1 MATKKEMQNLSLKL
15 DSIQEHLN
23 KIEDNIKQ
31 HKDIIETKFANMM
44 TEQDS
49 IKKSNSYLSDKYNYL
64 QGIAG
69 NNKKEVDEIKSENMC
84 LKQIVLEL
92 KNLLENT
99 EKNLNNLE
107 QYSRRECIEI
117 NGIPCTHE
125 ESTDEI
131 VVALA
136 KQVGVHITTNDISVS
151 HHLKNLTKSK
161 QPSTIIAKF
170 VSWKIRNQ
178 IFENRF
184 KLKKANLGKM
194 IFINESLTRT
204 NRKIFNMCR
213 NFKKDNNWKYV
224 WMKQGQ
230 TYLKKSDSDNTLK
243 IESICDLSKYGIPF
257 NHKTSSSTVG
267 SSSSGTM

>member
-15 DSIQEHLN
+15 NSIQEHLN
-23 KIEDNIKQ
+23 KIEDNIQQ

-44 TEQDS
+44 TELDS
-49 IKKSNSYLSDKYNYL
+49 IKKSNFCLSDKYDYL

-69 NNKKEVDEIKSENMC
+69 NNKKVDEIKSENMC
-84 LKQIVLEL
+84 LKQTVLEL
-92 KNLLENT
+92 KNLLENA

-117 NGIPCTHE
+117 NGIPCTHQ

-136 KQVGVHITTNDISVS
+136 KQVEVHITTNDISVS
-151 HHLKNLTKSK
+151 HGLKNFTTSQ

-170 VSWKIRNQ
+170 ISRKIRNQ

-184 KLKKANLGKM
+184 KLKKANPGKI
-194 IFINESLTRT
+194 IFIDESLIKT
-204 NRKIFNMCR
+204 NRKIFSMYR

-224 WMKQGQ
+224 WTKQGQ
-230 TYLKKSDSDNTLK
+230 TYLKKSDSDKTLK

-257 NHKTSSSTVG
+257 NHKRSLSAVG
-267 SSSSGTM
+267 LSSSGIM

>member
-44 TEQDS
+44 IELDS
-49 IKKSNSYLSDKYNYL
+49 IKKSNSYLSDKYDYL

-84 LKQIVLEL
+84 LKQTVLEL

-136 KQVGVHITTNDISVS
+136 KQVGVHITTKDISVS
-151 HHLKNLTKSK
+151 HRLKNLTKSK

-170 VSWKIRNQ
+170 ISRKIRNQ

-184 KLKKANLGKM
+184 KLKKANPGKM

-224 WMKQGQ
+224 WTKQGQ

-257 NHKTSSSTVG
+257 NHKRSSSTVG
-267 SSSSGTM
+267 SSSTGTM

>member
-1 MATKKEMQNLSLKL
+1 MQNLSLKL

-23 KIEDNIKQ
+23 KIEDNIQQ
-31 HKDIIETKFANMM
+31 HKDIIEARFANMM
-44 TEQDS
+44 TELDS
-49 IKKSNSYLSDKYNYL
+49 TKKIKFFSDKYDHL

-84 LKQIVLEL
+84 LEETVLEL
-92 KNLLENT
+92 KNLLENA
-99 EKNLNNLE
+99 EKNLNNFE
-107 QYSRRECIEI
+107 QYSRRECIEV
-117 NGIPCTHE
+117 NGIPCTHD

-151 HHLKNLTKSK
+151 HHLKNLATSQ

-170 VSWKIRNQ
+170 ISQKIRNQ

-184 KLKKANLGKM
+184 KLKKANPGKM
-194 IFINESLTRT
+194 IFINESLIRT
-204 NRKIFNMCR
+204 NRKIFNMYR
-213 NFKKDNNWKYV
+213 NFKKDNKWKYV
-224 WMKQGQ
+224 WTKQGQ
-230 TYLKKSDSDNTLK
+230 TYLKKSSSDNTLK

-257 NHKTSSSTVG
+257 NHKRSSSAVG

>member
-1 MATKKEMQNLSLKL
+1 M

-23 KIEDNIKQ
+23 KIEDNIQQ

-44 TEQDS
+44 TELDS
-49 IKKSNSYLSDKYNYL
+49 IKKSNSYLSDKYDHL
-64 QGIAG
+64 QGIAR
-69 NNKKEVDEIKSENMC
+69 NNKEVDKIKSENTS
-84 LKQIVLEL
+84 LKKTVLEL
-92 KNLLENT
+92 KNLLENV

-151 HHLKNLTKSK
+151 HCLKNLATSQ

-170 VSWKIRNQ
+170 ISRKIRNQ

-184 KLKKANLGKM
+184 KLKKANPGKM

-224 WMKQGQ
+224 WTK
-230 TYLKKSDSDNTLK
+230 
-243 IESICDLSKYGIPF
+243 
-257 NHKTSSSTVG
+257 
-267 SSSSGTM
+267 